1 LAKLL
6 YTFVPQAF
14 FIINFLLMSHSHP
27 FESTLNYPHKEF
39 LIPLPHHT
47 RFNPRPP
54 RTRMLNYAGTRNPR
68 GLTRPAQDS

>member
-1 LAKLL
+1 
-6 YTFVPQAF
+6 
-14 FIINFLLMSHSHP
+14 MSHSHP